1 MDTFLNYISDYRS
14 GIKMRLGRKTGN
26 DVSHSIKNNF
36 SKESVH
42 NDLVYL
48 TIKRIFDKVI
58 SLLAIIIL
66 SPLLLLISIAI
77 KINDFDSPV
86 IYAQS
91 RIGKGGTSF
100 KIFKFRS
107 MSVNAENILKSNADL
122 YSKYLSNNFKLLP
135 EDDPRITKIGLFLR
149 KTSLDELP
157 QFFNILIGDMSL
169 IGPRPVVSS
178 ELSEYDQEKI
188 LSVKPGAMGLWQ
200 AKGRSK
206 IGYPRRAKI
215 EEYYVD
221 HACLRLDL
229 KILVANII
237 NIFKGNGAY

>member
-1 MDTFLNYISDYRS
+1 MQTKGHGRGDFRHYHSLTNNNTISKDQ
-14 GIKMRLGRKTGN
+14 I
-26 DVSHSIKNNF
+26 
-36 SKESVH
+36 E
-42 NDLVYL
+42 
-48 TIKRIFDKVI
+48 KRILYHFFKRFFDE
-58 SLLAIIIL
+58 LLSIIAII
-66 SPLLLLISIAI
+66 LLIPVFVVTAILI
-77 KINDFDSPV
+77 KIEDPHGPIFYSQ
-86 IYAQS
+86 I
-91 RIGKGGTSF
+91 RIGKNNRPF
-100 KIFKFRS
+100 RMYKFRS
-107 MSVNAENILKSNADL
+107 MVTNAENILKSNADL

-169 IGPRPVVSS
+169 VGPRPVVPS
-178 ELSEYDQEKI
+178 ELSKYDQEKI

>member
-1 MDTFLNYISDYRS
+1 M
-14 GIKMRLGRKTGN
+14 KLGRKTKN
-26 DVSHSIKNNF
+26 VASHVVKSNF
-36 SKESVH
+36 NEKFIH

-48 TIKRIFDKVI
+48 MIKEIFDKII
-58 SLLAIIIL
+58 SLVAIIIL
-66 SPLLLLISIAI
+66 SPLLLLISMAI
-77 KINDFDSPV
+77 KMNDFNGPV

-91 RIGKGGTSF
+91 RMGRGGTSF

-122 YSKYLSNNFKLLP
+122 YSKYLSNSFKLLP

-169 IGPRPVVSS
+169 VGPRPVVPS
-178 ELSEYDQEKI
+178 ELSKYDQEKI